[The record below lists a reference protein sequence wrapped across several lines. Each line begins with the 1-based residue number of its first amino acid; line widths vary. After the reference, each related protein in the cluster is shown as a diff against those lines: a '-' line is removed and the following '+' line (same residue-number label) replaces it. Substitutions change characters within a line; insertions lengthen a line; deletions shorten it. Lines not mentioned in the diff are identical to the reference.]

1 MQLFFTNLLLG
12 MEPPGE
18 FLERLSSKELCASAF
33 HVVEN
38 EEERLGRQPQ
48 VVLQRVAVRRR
59 GLKICI
65 IILIIFL
72 IFLNYPNKFQ
82 VSNKNN
88 LKFLMGNWSDFVT

>member
-1 MQLFFTNLLLG
+1 

-59 GLKICI
+59 GLEICI
-65 IILIIFL
+65 IILIFFK
-72 IFLNYPNKFQ
+72 FLNYPNKFQ

-88 LKFLMGNWSDFVT
+88 LNFLMGNWSDFVA